1 MTCEQLCEQFKQILS
16 KTKNNLGEEAFI
28 LAQCTDK
35 LIIAKLSDY
44 EFDFDKLFKHGFDI
58 RIFSTKGEWHLFRAS
73 IDKEFAVR
81 KVVEKENGDGITQ
94 KIWHGTVVSD
104 PDAPEEQR
112 EYTKGKDGERKFYY
126 YKDTENNGKD
136 DRFFYDEEQF
146 LDIDT
151 TKKPN
156 EQGVA
161 ATGGGRYQLPINNYN
176 DAKIRIRNY
185 CTYDEVGRSSVADWR
200 IVKFVEGI
208 KEDKHNE
215 Q

>member
-1 MTCEQLCEQFKQILS
+1 MTPEQFKAKLLEA
-16 KTKNNLGEEAFI
+16 KNDLENDAFI
-28 LAQCTDK
+28 LAQRTNK
-35 LIIAKLSDY
+35 LIIENLNNY
-44 EFDFDKLFKHGFDI
+44 EFDFDELSNHGIDI
-58 RIFSTKGEWHLFRAS
+58 RLFSTKGEYHLFRAT
-73 IDKEFAVR
+73 IDKEFSVR
-81 KVVEKENGDGITQ
+81 KVIETENENGTIIQ
-94 KIWHGTVVSD
+94 KIWHDLDTTKE
-104 PDAPEEQR
+104 PEPR
-112 EYTKGKDGERKFYY
+112 KYTKEIDGEREFYY

-185 CTYDEVGRSSVADWR
+185 CTYDEVGRASVTDWR
-200 IVKFVEGI
+200 IVEFVEE
-208 KEDKHNE
+208 K
-215 Q
+215 